1 LYSSRS
7 TIAIAKQASK
17 QSKASFSFIKDLN
30 PMLAPPWELEP
41 THFHYSKSP
50 QYKIDTPYD
59 PLFLNGGKI
68 AMVLGYLLILAQ
80 NEH

>member
-1 LYSSRS
+1 
-7 TIAIAKQASK
+7 
-17 QSKASFSFIKDLN
+17 
-30 PMLAPPWELEP
+30 MWAPPRELEP

-68 AMVLGYLLILAQ
+68 AMILGYLLILAQ